1 MQTLEQGKAGRMTN
15 IQAIDLLKGL
25 EQSLDDYCELNDEGK
40 TAFRMAITAL
50 ELFGNSEQLPSA
62 QPEIIRCKDCEC
74 GEQDEVGRW
83 FCRSLG
89 CQIGNEDGSGYCADA
104 ERRTDE

>member
-1 MQTLEQGKAGRMTN
+1 MSDLIDR
-15 IQAIDLLKGL
+15 QAAVK
-25 EQSLDDYCELNDEGK
+25 
-40 TAFRMAITAL
+40 AL
-50 ELFGNSEQLPSA
+50 EETKQSDPFNRYEYQNIGIDWSIDAIKALPSA
-62 QPEIIRCKDCEC
+62 QPEIIRCKDCEY

-104 ERRTDE
+104 LNRKEGAKDD